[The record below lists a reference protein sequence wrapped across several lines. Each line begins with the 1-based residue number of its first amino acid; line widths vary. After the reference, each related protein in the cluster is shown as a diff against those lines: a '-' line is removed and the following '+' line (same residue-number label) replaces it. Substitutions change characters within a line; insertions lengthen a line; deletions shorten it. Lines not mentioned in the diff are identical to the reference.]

1 MNYHFI
7 KQHLKNHK
15 TIYQPL
21 LPPLW
26 EHSNLRIS
34 VLLYTFIGLIMSGAN
49 NRDFDMYDGFL
60 LYTNYIIPQM
70 SNRFAVLNEAVKKS
84 NPIVESAF

>member
-1 MNYHFI
+1 
-7 KQHLKNHK
+7 
-15 TIYQPL
+15 
-21 LPPLW
+21 
-26 EHSNLRIS
+26 
-34 VLLYTFIGLIMSGAN
+34 MSGAN

-70 SNRFAVLNEAVKKS
+70 SNRLAVLNEAVKKS